1 MLNLVWF
8 IILTPFNLL
17 CWCTSIH
24 ARKMPKQP
32 SITAWFGPTLRTGSG
47 EKRVNLVYESVC
59 VCVYYLLRVFLEMA
73 AGLVVF
79 MSISRSCFCSFFSG
93 FWFQVSWKPWVR
105 FTLDLTTAV
114 RTGLESLSR
123 WTRARFVGRCL
134 FSPDLCGQRCWKD
147 DRRRHKYLMSILLDK
162 LFPKDQ
168 DTFYQGTCTT

>member
-1 MLNLVWF
+1 MLVHLHPCQEDAQAAIYYGMIWSNPSDRKWWKEGELGVW
-8 IILTPFNLL
+8 
-17 CWCTSIH
+17 
-24 ARKMPKQP
+24 K
-32 SITAWFGPTLRTGSG
+32 
-47 EKRVNLVYESVC
+47 C
-59 VCVYYLLRVFLEMA
+59 VCVRVLFIARFLEMA